1 MRIIKLCSFDENSMN
16 IYEQEIEQKMMHM
29 RLKII
34 KFVLPTQTYITLHSQ
49 QKINVV
55 VKTRVCGQVHKTF
68 QK

>member
-1 MRIIKLCSFDENSMN
+1 MN